1 MLNNLNFSD
10 LEPSVSSLV
19 GAIPLIYLINSNS
32 SRSSWKNI
40 PKSAVPIIMGNYLL
54 NSIPLEEEWDVVK
67 KVAQVGLTVGL
78 GHVFV
83 NQRTN
88 SALVKYGSL
97 ALAGLAFPLADMLVD
112 SMIYSEFD
120 QDDRVPS
127 FNSVPFPVIS
137 GAVSVAGGYAFD
149 SVSAIPLIN
158 LGLNS
163 LPMVASVF
171 V

>member
-1 MLNNLNFSD
+1 MLNFSD

-40 PKSAVPIIMGNYLL
+40 PKSAVPIIMSNYLM

-78 GHVFV
+78 GSVFV
-83 NQRTN
+83 KQKTN
-88 SALVKYGSL
+88 SKLVEYGSL
-97 ALAGLAFPLADMLVD
+97 AVAGAAFPLADYLVD
-112 SMIYSEFD
+112 QMIYSEFED
-120 QDDRVPS
+120 EDRMSSYNGVPY
-127 FNSVPFPVIS
+127 PVIT
-137 GAVSVAGGYAFD
+137 GAVAIGGGFAFD
-149 SVSAIPLIN
+149 SVSAIPLFN

-163 LPMVASVF
+163 LPLIASAF

>member
-1 MLNNLNFSD
+1 MFNDLNFSD

-19 GAIPLIYLINSNS
+19 GSIPLIYLINSNS
-32 SRSSWKNI
+32 NRSSWKNI

-67 KVAQVGLTVGL
+67 KVTQVGLTVGL

-97 ALAGLAFPLADMLVD
+97 ALAGIAFPLADLLVD
-112 SMIYSEFD
+112 QMIDS
-120 QDDRVPS
+120 DDEDKMPASVG
-127 FNSVPFPVIS
+127 VPFSVIT
-137 GAVSVAGGYAFD
+137 GVVSVASAYAFD
-149 SVSAIPLIN
+149 NVSAIPLVN